1 MTCVYI
7 MNMKFVW
14 GDYIK
19 TYFKRRDGNLVGDFL
34 WLGWMSKFLTT
45 WGGLHKENLGKGGA
59 NEGK

>member
-1 MTCVYI
+1 
-7 MNMKFVW
+7 MKFVW